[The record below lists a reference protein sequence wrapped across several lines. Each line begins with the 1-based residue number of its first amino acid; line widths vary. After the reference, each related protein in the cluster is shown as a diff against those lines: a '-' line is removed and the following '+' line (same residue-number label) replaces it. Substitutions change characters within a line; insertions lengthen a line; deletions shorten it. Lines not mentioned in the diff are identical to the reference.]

1 MWSVFLPLGERWSVD
16 SCRIDRPARRVVS
29 FASAGL
35 LVQVVIVYTANALF
49 KLRGDMWMD
58 GVAVQYIFSLQ
69 SYTTSFGDFLAQ
81 FPILLRLFD
90 ALWLALVISSV
101 LLLLLTGWLRAAF
114 ASLFV
119 AMHVGMLLT
128 LHLSIFPLVSVVALV
143 PFFPSVVWDAAERI
157 TDPLAES
164 LDGYRWREKFERGAL
179 PTRTSPTIPAT
190 VSRWAGRIAT
200 LVAACLLVSVL
211 VWNAATL
218 GYVQTPEQVNDVAD
232 PAEHRWSMFAP
243 EPWGV
248 DGWYVVPGTLE
259 SGRQVDAFHDSDVRW
274 GRPTDASLGYPTH
287 RWYKYLLDV
296 QYPQNERLRPHFT
309 DYVCDRWNS
318 NHEDGLTDIS
328 VYYVRQPTTLD
339 GPEPTERVKLTTRS
353 CP

>member
-1 MWSVFLPLGERWSVD
+1 M
-16 SCRIDRPARRVVS
+16 S